1 MVLFAVLDGACCG
14 CFVCVLPA
22 ALQALLEDAPEPL
35 PHSPTRTG
43 AVLAA
48 LLLGALLGGAGR
60 ALSSFL
66 NALSLSKSSLLA
78 VLLCAITFFVFSFS
92 SSLAWLL
99 SLRLVLGVLSGY
111 LGYFVEVDRASG
123 LSRAAWVLAAGA
135 ACCMCAALYATPHS
149 SQSHSSQSQS
159 LMRWQPVRT
168 NSPFLLEHPLCL
180 SLSMLAASVIAFFA
194 FYVLAEKF
202 GVLDDD
208 DERLYRA
215 SSSYMPV
222 SSSCARKPVMYSV
235 FICVRQCSCANIGY
249 LSLYRSL
256 ALWKARLLCPTART
270 VSMME
275 VRVGDRGF

>member
-123 LSRAAWVLAAGA
+123 LSRAAWVLGAGA
-135 ACCMCAALYATPHS
+135 ASCMCAALYATPHP
-149 SQSHSSQSQS
+149 SQSHSSQSQSQSQS

-194 FYVLAEKF
+194 LYVLAEKF

-222 SSSCARKPVMYSV
+222 SSVLLCLEACNVFSIHLCASV
-235 FICVRQCSCANIGY
+235 F
-249 LSLYRSL
+249 
-256 ALWKARLLCPTART
+256 LC
-270 VSMME
+270 
-275 VRVGDRGF
+275 

>member
-22 ALQALLEDAPEPL
+22 ALQALLAPEDAPEPL
-35 PHSPTRTG
+35 PHSTTRTG

-60 ALSSFL
+60 ALSAFL

-159 LMRWQPVRT
+159 QSLMRWQPVRT

-222 SSSCARKPVMYSV
+222 SSSCARKTVFSIHLCASV
-235 FICVRQCSCANIGY
+235 F
-249 LSLYRSL
+249 
-256 ALWKARLLCPTART
+256 LC
-270 VSMME
+270 
-275 VRVGDRGF
+275 